1 MPAIRMAL
9 VTLWE
14 GTRLTALHERF
25 FAFRQNRTHCVAY
38 AMPANLFRFH

>member
-9 VTLWE
+9 ITLWE

-25 FAFRQNRTHCVAY
+25 FAFRQNLHSLRCLRY
-38 AMPANLFRFH
+38 ARDFF